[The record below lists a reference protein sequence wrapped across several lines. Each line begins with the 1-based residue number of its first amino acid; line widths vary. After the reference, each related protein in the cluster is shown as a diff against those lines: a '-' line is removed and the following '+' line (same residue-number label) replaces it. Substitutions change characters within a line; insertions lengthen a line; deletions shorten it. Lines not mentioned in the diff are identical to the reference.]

1 MAFEPFED
9 LEVWQT
15 AREFRKS
22 VYAAARSFPKIE
34 EYALANQIRR
44 AAVSVTANI
53 AEGHGRYHYQDNIR
67 FCRMARGS
75 LSEVRDHLHTAL
87 DEGYVAKETFDR
99 LQDQAHGV
107 ARLLNAYI
115 GFLRRKKAGG
125 DVPNQPINQ

>member
-1 MAFEPFED
+1 MAFEPFEK
-9 LEVWQT
+9 LKVWQT
-15 AREFRKS
+15 ARELRKS
-22 VYAAARSFPKIE
+22 VYAVAKSFPKFE
-34 EYALANQIRR
+34 EYALANQLRR

-87 DEGYVAKETFDR
+87 DEGYVSKKAFDH
-99 LQDQAHGV
+99 LQQQAHSA

-115 GFLRRKKAGG
+115 KSLSRRKAGG
-125 DVPNQPINQ
+125 DVPNQPINH